1 MTIASSFKHLFIA
14 SVAISLIAAGY
25 FAAAPQAQALTSLA
39 QVQPGDLIRGTSFSS
54 VYYMGSDG
62 FRYVFPNSNTY
73 FTWYSNFDSVKFLS
87 DADLSKIQIG
97 GNVTYRPGVKMIKIN
112 TDPKTYAVDQNG
124 NLRHVGS
131 EAVAIALYGSSWNQQ
146 IHDMP
151 DAFFGNYKI
160 GTAINSASDFNPA
173 AKTAAVT
180 NINIDKGISAP
191 KDVSISSGGYS
202 PSSVTISAGQS
213 VRFTNNHSIKHT
225 ATAEDLSWGTGTLEP
240 GQSFIRKF
248 ETPGVY
254 GYFDSYDSTKS
265 GAIFVQ

>member
-1 MTIASSFKHLFIA
+1 MTIAFSFKHLFIG
-14 SVAISLIAAGY
+14 SVALSLIAIGY
-25 FAAAPQAQALTSLA
+25 FTAAPQAQALTSLS

-73 FTWYSNFDSVKFLS
+73 FTWYNDFNNVKFLS
-87 DADLSKIQIG
+87 DSDLSKIQIG
-97 GNVTYRPGVKMIKIN
+97 GNVTYRPGVKMVKIN
-112 TDPKTYAVDQNG
+112 TDPKTYAVDQGG

-131 EAVAIALYGSSWNQQ
+131 EAVAVALYGSTWNQQ

-160 GTAINSASDFNPA
+160 GTAITSASDFNPA

-180 NINIDKGISAP
+180 NINIDKGIAAP
-191 KDVSISSGGYS
+191 KDVSISVGGFS
-202 PSSVTISAGQS
+202 PSSVTISVGQT
-213 VRFTNNHSIKHT
+213 VRFTNNHSTKHT
-225 ATAEDLSWGTGTLEP
+225 ATAEDLTWGTGTLEP
-240 GQSFIRKF
+240 GQSFIKRFDKAG
-248 ETPGVY
+248 TY